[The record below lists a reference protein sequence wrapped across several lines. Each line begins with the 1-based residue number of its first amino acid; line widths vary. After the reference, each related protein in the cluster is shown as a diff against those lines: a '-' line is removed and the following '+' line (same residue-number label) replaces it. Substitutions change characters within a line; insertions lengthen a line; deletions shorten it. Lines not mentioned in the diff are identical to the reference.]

1 MSDPQIPT
9 GKWSVDPVHSR
20 VGFVARHMMVSKIRG
35 TFKELT
41 GDVTIADDLSQS
53 TVTVEIQM
61 DSIDTGNKDRDG
73 HLRTNDF
80 FDVAQFP
87 TMSFKSTRVEV
98 DGNEGKLH
106 GDLTL
111 KGSTNPVTLDVEFE
125 GTGGDPWGGTRAG
138 FSASGTINR
147 KDWGV
152 EWNAPLETGGVM
164 VGDKVQIELDIQM
177 VKQTDE

>member
-1 MSDPQIPT
+1 MTDPKIPA
-9 GKWSVDPVHSR
+9 GKWTIDPVHSR
-20 VGFVARHMMVSKIRG
+20 VGFVARHMMVTKVRG
-35 TFKELT
+35 TFTDYSGE
-41 GDVTIADDLSQS
+41 VTIADDLEQS
-53 TVTVEIQM
+53 SVTVEIQM
-61 DSIDTGNKDRDG
+61 ESIDTGNKDRDG

-87 TMSFKSTRVEV
+87 TMSFKSTAIEL

-111 KGSTNPVTLDVEFE
+111 KGVTKPVTFDVEFE
-125 GTGGDPWGGTRAG
+125 GVTGDPWGGTRAG
-138 FSASGTINR
+138 FSATTTVTR

-164 VGDKVQIELDIQM
+164 VGDKVQLELDIQM

>member
-1 MSDPQIPT
+1 MSDPQIPA

-20 VGFVARHMMVSKIRG
+20 VGFVARHMMVTKVRG
-35 TFKELT
+35 TFADYT
-41 GDVTIADDLSQS
+41 GDVTIADDLAES
-53 TVTVEIQM
+53 TVSVEVQM
-61 DSIDTGNKDRDG
+61 ESIDTGNKDRDG

-87 TMSFKSTRVEV
+87 TMTFKSTSIEL

-111 KGSTNPVTLDVEFE
+111 KGSTNPVTFDVEFE
-125 GTGGDPWGGTRAG
+125 GVTGDPWGGTRAG
-138 FSASGTINR
+138 FSATATINR

-164 VGDKVQIELDIQM
+164 VGDKVQLELDVQM